1 MKLTINETLKACRRA
16 KGLTQEEVAAH
27 LGISYQAISKWERGD
42 GYPDITML
50 PTLAAYFGI
59 TVDELLGTAGLADR
73 KDYDAI
79 NRRWAEQH
87 RLAKETNNDTL
98 HRENAALM
106 RSALKRWPNDALLL
120 VQLSTTLE
128 RLDGTDAEKEANLRE
143 SVMLQEQILRGEDSE
158 VCSATLYNICFAYE
172 RLGEHEKALETAEK
186 LPNLYKSRENA
197 MVLLHKGSAK
207 KESAKSALEPLTY
220 CIRLHLSALAAAEQN
235 AAMQAEI
242 TDVCHRLT
250 KLLAEIK

>member
-1 MKLTINETLKACRRA
+1 
-16 KGLTQEEVAAH
+16 
-27 LGISYQAISKWERGD
+27 
-42 GYPDITML
+42 ML
-50 PTLAAYFGI
+50 PTLAAYFQI

-73 KDYDAI
+73 KDYDEI

-120 VQLSTTLE
+120 VQLSSTLE

-158 VCSATLYNICFAYE
+158 VRSATLYNICFAYE
-172 RLGEHEKALETAEK
+172 RLGEHEKALATAEK
-186 LPNLYKSRENA
+186 LPNLYKARENA
-197 MVLLHKGSAK
+197 MVLLQKGSAR
-207 KESAKSALEPLTY
+207 KEAAQGALEPLAY
-220 CIRLHLSALAAAEQN
+220 CVRLHLSELAAAAPN
-235 AAMQAEI
+235 AAMQTEI

-250 KLLAEIK
+250 KLLTKIK

>member
-50 PTLAAYFGI
+50 PTLAAYFQI

-79 NRRWAEQH
+79 NQCWAEQH
-87 RLAKETNNDTL
+87 RLAKETSDDAL

-158 VCSATLYNICFAYE
+158 VRSATLYNICFAYE
-172 RLGEHEKALETAEK
+172 RLGEHEKALEAAEK

-197 MVLLHKGSAK
+197 MVLLHKG
-207 KESAKSALEPLTY
+207 KEKRTHAQSALAPLTY
-220 CIRLHLSALAAAEQN
+220 CIELHLSALAE
-235 AAMQAEI
+235 
-242 TDVCHRLT
+242 TDTAGDWDR
-250 KLLAEIK
+250 KLGQIRKILAE

>member
-50 PTLAAYFGI
+50 PTLAAYFQI
-59 TVDELLGTAGLADR
+59 TVDELLGTTGLADR

-79 NRRWAEQH
+79 NQCWAEQH
-87 RLAKETNNDTL
+87 RLAKETSDDAL

-158 VCSATLYNICFAYE
+158 VRSATLYNICFAYE
-172 RLGEHEKALETAEK
+172 RLGEHEKALKTAEK

-197 MVLLHKGSAK
+197 MVLLHKG
-207 KESAKSALEPLTY
+207 KEKRTHAQSALAPLAY
-220 CIRLHLSALAAAEQN
+220 CIELHLSALAETDKAGCWGQKLEQ
-235 AAMQAEI
+235 I
-242 TDVCHRLT
+242 R
-250 KLLAEIK
+250 KILAE

>member
-50 PTLAAYFGI
+50 PTLAAYFQI

-73 KDYDAI
+73 KDYDTI
-79 NRRWAEQH
+79 NQCWAEQH
-87 RLAKETNNDTL
+87 RLAKETSDDAL

-106 RSALKRWPNDALLL
+106 RSALKRWPNVALLL

-158 VCSATLYNICFAYE
+158 VRSATLYNICFAYE
-172 RLGEHEKALETAEK
+172 RLGEHEKALEAAEK

-197 MVLLHKGSAK
+197 MVLLHKG
-207 KESAKSALEPLTY
+207 KEKRTLAQGALAPLAY
-220 CIRLHLSALAAAEQN
+220 CIELHLSALAE
-235 AAMQAEI
+235 
-242 TDVCHRLT
+242 TDKSGGWDR
-250 KLLAEIK
+250 KLEMIRKILAE